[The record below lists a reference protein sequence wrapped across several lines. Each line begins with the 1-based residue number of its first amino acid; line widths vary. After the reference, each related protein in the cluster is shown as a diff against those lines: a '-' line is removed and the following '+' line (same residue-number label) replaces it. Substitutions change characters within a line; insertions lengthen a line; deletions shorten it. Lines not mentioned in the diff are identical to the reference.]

1 MMQRRRLLVVL
12 LAWSLA
18 ACSLAACSPAASA
31 VLPGASRQPVRIRP
45 ADPRPPIERD
55 PVAAAWTVAI
65 DRIVGGQ
72 PVSVAVGIGRRL
84 VYQHLGDRARL
95 PASNQKLVLS
105 MAALDTFG
113 PSHRFITV
121 ARPSHPLRL
130 GVLRGDLWLIGS
142 GDPELTP
149 AGLSVLADSLHD
161 RGLRTITGSVVGDVA
176 AFDRRWWAPGWIRG
190 LSRHYVAR
198 PTALSLNGNA
208 GLSRPELSAATALT
222 DALRSSGV
230 TVAGSP
236 RAGREPAH
244 LQPPLAQ
251 VRSAPLA
258 DILLRQNHGSINFDA
273 EMLTEALGARVSG
286 SQGSTRGG
294 AAAMES
300 WASDE
305 GVRLRAFD
313 GSGLSHRDRV
323 STVDLVTLLL
333 DARREPWGQTLIT
346 SLPSGGEG
354 TLGARLAGVPVH
366 AKTGT
371 LFVTPVSA
379 LSGYVRTSERR
390 LVAFSVLSRGLS
402 KSAAVAIEDAV
413 VRTIAGARLR

>member
-1 MMQRRRLLVVL
+1 MMQRRRLLVAV
-12 LAWSLA
+12 LAWSA
-18 ACSLAACSPAASA
+18 VACSPLASA
-31 VLPGASRQPVRIRP
+31 VLPGPSGQPVRIQP
-45 ADPRPPIERD
+45 ADPRPPIERH
-55 PVAAAWTVAI
+55 PVAAPWTAAI

-72 PVSVAVGIGRRL
+72 SVSVAVGIGRRL

-113 PSHRFITV
+113 PSHRFVTV

-130 GVLRGDLWLIGS
+130 GVLAGDLWLIGS

-149 AGLSVLADSLHD
+149 AGLSVLADALHD

-198 PTALSLNGNA
+198 PTALSLHGNA

-236 RAGREPAH
+236 RTGRAPAH

-300 WASDE
+300 WASHE

-333 DARREPWGQTLIT
+333 DARREPWGHALIT
-346 SLPSGGEG
+346 SMPSGGEG

-379 LSGYVRTSERR
+379 LSGYVRTSEGR

-402 KSAAVAIEDAV
+402 KSAAVEIEDAV
-413 VRTIAGARLR
+413 VRTIVGARLR

>member
-1 MMQRRRLLVVL
+1 MMQRRRALVVL

-18 ACSLAACSPAASA
+18 ACSPASSA
-31 VLPGASRQPVRIRP
+31 VLPGPSRQPVRIHP
-45 ADPRPPIERD
+45 AEPRPSIERD
-55 PVAAAWTVAI
+55 AVAAPWTAAL
-65 DRIVGGQ
+65 DRIVDGQ
-72 PVSVAVGIGRRL
+72 PVSVAVGTGHRL

-113 PSHRFITV
+113 PSHRFVTV
-121 ARPSHPLRL
+121 GRPSHPLRD
-130 GVLRGDLWLIGS
+130 GVLAGDLWLIGS

-149 AGLSVLADSLHD
+149 AGLRVLAASLHD
-161 RGLRTITGSVVGDVA
+161 RGLRTITGSVIGDIA

-208 GLSRPELSAATALT
+208 GLTHPELSAAAALT
-222 DALRSSGV
+222 DALRASGV
-230 TVAGSP
+230 TVVGSP
-236 RAGREPAH
+236 RAGRAPAD
-244 LQPPLAQ
+244 LQGPLAQ

-286 SQGSTRGG
+286 NQGSTPGG
-294 AAAMES
+294 ATAMES

-333 DARREPWGQTLIT
+333 EARREPWGDALMT
-346 SLPSGGEG
+346 SLPTGGEG
-354 TLGARLAGVPVH
+354 TLGARLAGVSVH

-379 LSGYVRTSERR
+379 LSGYVRTTEGR
-390 LVAFSVLSRGLS
+390 LVAFSILSRGLS
-402 KSAAVAIEDAV
+402 KAAAVAIEDAI
-413 VRTIAGARLR
+413 VRAIAGARLR

>member
-1 MMQRRRLLVVL
+1 M
-12 LAWSLA
+12 LA
-18 ACSLAACSPAASA
+18 
-31 VLPGASRQPVRIRP
+31 
-45 ADPRPPIERD
+45 
-55 PVAAAWTVAI
+55 
-65 DRIVGGQ
+65 
-72 PVSVAVGIGRRL
+72 
-84 VYQHLGDRARL
+84 
-95 PASNQKLVLS
+95 
-105 MAALDTFG
+105 
-113 PSHRFITV
+113 
-121 ARPSHPLRL
+121 
-130 GVLRGDLWLIGS
+130 GDLWLIGS

-208 GLSRPELSAATALT
+208 GLTRPELSAATALT

-236 RAGREPAH
+236 RAGRAPAH

-300 WASDE
+300 WASHE

-333 DARREPWGQTLIT
+333 DARREPWGHALIT

-379 LSGYVRTSERR
+379 LSGYVRTSEGR

-402 KSAAVAIEDAV
+402 KSAAVAIEDAI